1 MVTRVYGNAG
11 LYFVEFK
18 RDSRGLWSATIPFP
32 DSCEL
37 VIDLYAE
44 DESGNL
50 GFYTAYKI
58 LFDSSK
64 LTYRLIPS
72 PYRAVLLS
80 QNITAKLMP
89 TMERRG

>member
-11 LYFVEFK
+11 LYYVEFN
-18 RDSRGLWSATIPFP
+18 RISEGLWTATIPFP

-44 DESGNL
+44 DEAGNPS
-50 GFYTAYKI
+50 FCTAYKV

-72 PYRAVLLS
+72 PYRAVLLP
-80 QNITAKLMP
+80 QRITAKLIP
-89 TMERRG
+89 TIERSG

>member
-18 RDSRGLWSATIPFP
+18 QDSRGLWTATIPFP
-32 DSCEL
+32 DSYEL

-44 DESGNL
+44 DDAGNPS
-50 GFYTAYKI
+50 FYTAYKI

>member
-1 MVTRVYGNAG
+1 MITRVYGNAG
-11 LYFVEFK
+11 LYYVEFN
-18 RDSRGLWSATIPFP
+18 RISEGLWAATIPFH

-44 DESGNL
+44 DDAENVS
-50 GFYTAYKI
+50 YYAAYI
-58 LFDSSK
+58 VLFDSSK

-72 PYRAVLLS
+72 PYRAVLLP
-80 QNITAKLMP
+80 QNITAKLIP

>member
-11 LYFVEFK
+11 LYYVEFNRISK
-18 RDSRGLWSATIPFP
+18 GSWEATIPFP

-44 DESGNL
+44 DEAGNPS
-50 GFYTAYKI
+50 FYTAYKV
-58 LFDSSK
+58 LFDSGK

-72 PYRAVLLS
+72 PYRAVLLP
-80 QNITAKLMP
+80 QNITAKLIP
-89 TMERRG
+89 TIERSG